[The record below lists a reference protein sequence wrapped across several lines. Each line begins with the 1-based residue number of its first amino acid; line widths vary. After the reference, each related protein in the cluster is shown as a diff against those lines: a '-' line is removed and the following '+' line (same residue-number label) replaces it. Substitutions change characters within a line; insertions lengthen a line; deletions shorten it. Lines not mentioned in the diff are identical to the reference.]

1 MRAINDVQRK
11 CLALAHL
18 SILSS
23 YEIDARGAKL
33 HLRPYR
39 RTSWMAALSTKPL
52 HICVDATSWANDR
65 GYGRFTRE
73 LLKALLVRDEG
84 LKYTL
89 LFDQLPDDAFPSGAE
104 ILSART
110 VRGLNQAAVGSEA
123 RSPAYFLQMG
133 RLAKSV
139 PYDVFFFPTLYSY
152 FPLLQRK
159 PCVVCYHDATA
170 ERFPELLFPTRRNH
184 WLWRTK
190 TALAHLQTT
199 RAMTVSE
206 TSAADL
212 ETIHKFPRE
221 RIDVVTEAADDAFR
235 VIEDAGAR
243 GKARKRHSIPKD
255 TRLLVHVGGMNAH
268 KNILSLL
275 KAMPQI
281 LAAEP
286 RVHLA
291 LVGDTSGK
299 GFWDNVE
306 ELQAFVAAHPP
317 LTNHVHFTGYI
328 SDADLAPLLNAS
340 DALVFPSL
348 WEGFGLPAVEAM
360 SCGIPVLAS
369 SCGGSLPEIVGD
381 AGLLFEPEDPG
392 DIARCVIGFLANE
405 KLQARLARNALKR
418 SRLFTW
424 ERAAQL
430 AEDSFRRCYA
440 DAGA

>member
-1 MRAINDVQRK
+1 
-11 CLALAHL
+11 
-18 SILSS
+18 
-23 YEIDARGAKL
+23 
-33 HLRPYR
+33 
-39 RTSWMAALSTKPL
+39 
-52 HICVDATSWANDR
+52 
-65 GYGRFTRE
+65 
-73 LLKALLVRDEG
+73 
-84 LKYTL
+84 L
-89 LFDQLPDDAFPSGAE
+89 LFDQLPDEPLPPGAE
-104 ILSART
+104 VRSART
-110 VRGLNQAAVGSEA
+110 DRGLNQAAVGSSA

-139 PYDVFFFPTLYSY
+139 PYDVFYFPTLYSY

-184 WLWRTK
+184 WLWRAK

-212 ETIHKFPRE
+212 ETIHKFPKD
-221 RIDVVTEAADDAFR
+221 RIDVVTEGADEVFR
-235 VIEDAGAR
+235 VIDDADVRTAAR
-243 GKARKRHSIPKD
+243 ARHSIPKD
-255 TRLLVHVGGMNAH
+255 ARLLVHVGGMNAH
-268 KNILSLL
+268 KNILGLL

-281 LAAEP
+281 IAAEP
-286 RVHLA
+286 KTHLA

-299 GFWDNVE
+299 GFWDNVG
-306 ELQAFVAAHPP
+306 ELKAFIAATPR
-317 LTNHVHFTGYI
+317 LSEHVHFTGYI

-360 SCGIPVLAS
+360 YCGLPVLAS
-369 SCGGSLPEIVGD
+369 SRGGSLPEIVGD

-392 DIARCVIGFLANE
+392 AIASCVTGFLADE
-405 KLQARLARNALKR
+405 ELRARLAHNALER

-424 ERAAQL
+424 ARAAEL
-430 AEDSFRRCYA
+430 AEESFRRCYA
-440 DAGA
+440 DAGG